1 MGEDKPG
8 SLLRSALHLRSASVV
23 VRTGMAIATI
33 GIAMGILVYLSVISD
48 GRTDGDLAAPHTT
61 GPLSAPSTT
70 PNPTSPPGLPVID
83 QLPPK
88 IDVPPGSP
96 LPIATKYGY
105 TYDIPVDWLNM
116 QNVVAGWE
124 NKRGEIA
131 RYSSI
136 GQYGKG
142 YCPQEPHEPLAMAG
156 ITGRNGV
163 DPETAARDHVR
174 LAKRVFASESGM
186 YEPHVD
192 YVGPTPTVVA
202 GRHAVRFTA
211 TVTDIPA
218 DEACRPPAA
227 RFDVIAVPAYATAE
241 VMLLMVELHQG
252 IPNAPQPV
260 VTDQIIASMRP
271 SEIFGSR

>member
-1 MGEDKPG
+1 
-8 SLLRSALHLRSASVV
+8 
-23 VRTGMAIATI
+23 MAIGTIVIGMGVLVSLSGLSDRATD
-33 GIAMGILVYLSVISD
+33 ADLS
-48 GRTDGDLAAPHTT
+48 AWHTT
-61 GPLSAPSTT
+61 ELLPAPSTPQDPT
-70 PNPTSPPGLPVID
+70 PPPGLPIIE

-96 LPIATKYGY
+96 QSIATKYGY
-105 TYDIPVDWLNM
+105 TYDIPADWLNM

-136 GQYGKG
+136 GQFGKG
-142 YCPQEPHEPLAMAG
+142 YCPQEPHEPLAMTG

-163 DPETAARDHVR
+163 DPETAARDHVL
-174 LAKRVFASESGM
+174 LAPRVFASESGI

-192 YVGPTPTVVA
+192 YVGPTQTVVA

-218 DEACRPPAA
+218 DEECRPPAA

-252 IPNAPQPV
+252 IPNTLRPAV
-260 VTDQIIASMRP
+260 ADQIIASMRP
-271 SEIFGSR
+271 SEVFGSRCFGRDVF